1 MGVHKK
7 FFNYRPKV
15 LESIT
20 ESMRPRNFVET
31 DSVRK
36 YLQARAVRV
45 MVVSPGVSRAGV
57 DPRAERETAP
67 KRGAPLLGS

>member
-45 MVVSPGVSRAGV
+45 TSDSEVTVV
-57 DPRAERETAP
+57 
-67 KRGAPLLGS
+67 